1 VTLLH
6 VRAPEPGTEAGQR
19 DSDEIIDEPD
29 GGRVV
34 VRVVHDPS
42 PVGAALAEM
51 ERGYDLVVVGASREW
66 GLEQRLLG
74 VQRERLM
81 LESKVSLLVVRGR
94 PSPEAEAL
102 ELSPSPA

>member
-1 VTLLH
+1 
-6 VRAPEPGTEAGQR
+6 
-19 DSDEIIDEPD
+19 
-29 GGRVV
+29 
-34 VRVVHDPS
+34 
-42 PVGAALAEM
+42 M
-51 ERGYDLVVVGASREW
+51 ERGFDLVVVGASREW

-102 ELSPSPA
+102 ELSSSSSPA